1 MSNPES
7 ILEIKKYRPAVLRT
21 GKEWFV
27 EYYVYNPEI
36 KKMSRR
42 KIKVNHIE
50 KLATR
55 RQYAEGLI
63 KRLNVELE
71 KGWNPFIE
79 EQSSKSYSLLT
90 KAIDE
95 FLKLTRKKYAEKDIR
110 KETIIAYESY
120 MKILL
125 EYIEVNKLQDMYV
138 YNFNKD
144 FILKFLDYIY
154 YDLGRKG
161 QTRDNYLGA
170 IRVLCT
176 FLVDRNYIKVRPTE
190 GISVLGKRKRGD
202 KNRTVIDKDTMDKI
216 SKYCR
221 IHKLHFLLACKI
233 LYFCMIR
240 PKEMSFIQIKHINMG
255 NGTIFIPGN
264 TAKNHKDGLVTM
276 PKDLTSLI
284 SELNVLSA
292 DPDWY
297 LFSTNCMPGKKW
309 HDEKQFRDYW
319 NLHIRKDLGLP
330 DTLKFYSLKDTGIT
344 DMIRKYRDPLIAR
357 DQARHSDLSITNI
370 YTPSD
375 MMEANQRI
383 KNDTGKF

>member
-1 MSNPES
+1 MLKSET

-27 EYYVYNPEI
+27 EYYVFNPELQ
-36 KKMSRR
+36 KMSRR

-50 KLATR
+50 KVATR

-63 KRLNVELE
+63 RRLNIELE

-90 KAIDE
+90 RAIDD
-95 FLKLTRKKYAEKDIR
+95 FLKLNRKKFAEGDIR
-110 KETIIAYESY
+110 KETIQAYESY
-120 MKILL
+120 MKILK
-125 EYIEVNKLQDMYV
+125 EYIVRNKYQDMYV

-154 YDLGRKG
+154 YDLERKG

-190 GISVLGKRKRGD
+190 GIAVLGKKKRGE
-202 KNRTVIDKDTMDKI
+202 KNRTVIDKVTMNKI
-216 SKYCR
+216 SAYCR
-221 IHKLHFLLACKI
+221 KENPHFLLACKI
-233 LYFCMIR
+233 LYFCMVR
-240 PKEMSFIQIKHINMG
+240 PKEMSYLKIQHINLK
-255 NGTIFIPGN
+255 NGTIFIPGD
-264 TAKNHKDGLVTM
+264 TSKNHKDGLVTM
-276 PKDLTSLI
+276 PKDLISLI
-284 SELNVLSA
+284 SELRVLDA
-292 DPDWY
+292 NPEWY
-297 LFSTNCMPGKKW
+297 LFSDQCKPGKKW

-319 NLHIRKDLGLP
+319 NLHVRADLKLP
-330 DTLKFYSLKDTGIT
+330 ATIKFYSLKDTGIT
-344 DMIRKYRDPLIAR
+344 DMIRKYNDPIIAR

-375 MMEANQRI
+375 MMRANDRI